1 MDIYE
6 VSIKLAENLN
16 KFGYQF
22 ISQEVLDAINY
33 SSTGTEALMRIRFFL
48 KEFLDN
54 GVDINLLLLERA
66 KNLLNKINAIID

>member
-1 MDIYE
+1 
-6 VSIKLAENLN
+6 
-16 KFGYQF
+16 
-22 ISQEVLDAINY
+22 
-33 SSTGTEALMRIRFFL
+33 MRIRFFL